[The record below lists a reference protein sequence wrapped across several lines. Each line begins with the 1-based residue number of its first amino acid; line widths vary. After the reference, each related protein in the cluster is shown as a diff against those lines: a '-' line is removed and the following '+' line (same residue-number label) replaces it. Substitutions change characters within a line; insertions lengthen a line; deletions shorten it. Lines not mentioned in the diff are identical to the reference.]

1 MPHQNSSAGLIGS
14 GPDDLSKKSRFMLPT
29 TNIMPT
35 PNVPFH
41 SIISKKTQYNK
52 SPEYSDGIV
61 PYTSSHLDGAVSETV
76 IKVDN
81 QYMKHL
87 KQF

>member
-1 MPHQNSSAGLIGS
+1 
-14 GPDDLSKKSRFMLPT
+14 MLPT

-41 SIISKKTQYNK
+41 SIIGYKTQYNEIPQ
-52 SPEYSDGIV
+52 SSDGIV
-61 PYTSSHLDGAVSETV
+61 PYNSSHLDGAVSETV
-76 IKVDN
+76 ITVGN